1 MSRCRRL
8 TLWTALPLP
17 VLALIALVG
26 PLPANAAEEP
36 IRIGVLTDMA
46 GPNGDLAGQGSVLA
60 AQMAAEDAARILP
73 GRKIEVLQ
81 GDHQNKA
88 DVGAGIASRWYDE
101 GGVDVIADMPFSSV
115 ALAVQEVARRRN
127 KVTVFSGPGSSDL
140 TGKSCSLTGFHFTF
154 DTQALGAGTAA
165 ALTKAGGD
173 TWFFLTSDYAFGH
186 ALERDS
192 SAVVL
197 ANGGKVLGAVRH
209 PPFTPDLS
217 SFLLQAQ
224 ASKAKVIGAANA
236 ATDIINTVRQ
246 AQEFGIVQGGQQIA
260 GLLVFISEVHAL
272 GLKSA
277 KGLKLT
283 ESFYWDMNDETR
295 AWSQRFAARHG
306 GKKPTMVHAGVYS
319 GVMHYLKAVAAVGT
333 KDGIKVAEK
342 MKATPVNDFMSKD
355 VKILA
360 NGWVQRD
367 FHLFEVK
374 GPEES
379 KGPWDYYKLVTT
391 IPGKEIRPDSA
402 VSACPLVK

>member
-1 MSRCRRL
+1 MPLLARL
-8 TLWTALPLP
+8 SALIA
-17 VLALIALVG
+17 VLALS
-26 PLPANAAEEP
+26 LPPAPAFAQGEP

-60 AQMAAEDAARILP
+60 AQMAAEDAAKLLP
-73 GRKIEVLQ
+73 GRRIEILQ

-88 DVGAGIASRWYDE
+88 DIGAGIASRWFDE
-101 GGVDVIADMPFSSV
+101 GGVDAVADMPFSSV

-127 KVTVFSGPGSSDL
+127 KITLFSGPGSSDL

-165 ALTKAGGD
+165 AMTKAGGD

-186 ALERDS
+186 ALERDA
-192 SAVVL
+192 SAVVI
-197 ANGGKVLGAVRH
+197 ANGGKVVGGVRH
-209 PPFTPDLS
+209 PPFAPDLS

-236 ATDIINTVRQ
+236 ATDVINTVRQ
-246 AQEFGIVQGGQQIA
+246 AQEFGLVQGGQQIA
-260 GLLVFISEVHAL
+260 GLLVFISDIHAL
-272 GLKSA
+272 GLATA

-283 ESFYWDMNDETR
+283 ESFYWDMNEETR
-295 AWSQRFAARHG
+295 AWSERFAARHG
-306 GKKPTMVHAGVYS
+306 GKKPTMVHAGVYG
-319 GVMHYLKAVAAVGT
+319 GVMHYLKGVAAAGDS
-333 KDGIKVAEK
+333 KDGLKVAGA
-342 MKATPVNDFMSKD
+342 MKDIPVDDFMSRN

-374 GPEES
+374 GTQES
-379 KGPWDYYKLVTT
+379 KGPWDYYRLVAT